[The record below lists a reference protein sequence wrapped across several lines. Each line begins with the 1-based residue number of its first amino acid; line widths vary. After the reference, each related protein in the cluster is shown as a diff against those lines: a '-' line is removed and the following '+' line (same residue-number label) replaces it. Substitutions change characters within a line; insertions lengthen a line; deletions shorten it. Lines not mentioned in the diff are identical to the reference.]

1 MYMWKVSE
9 HKRKRNKA
17 SGSIKAKSFPFNNR
31 SLASTKT
38 AEHKVSEFLTGNL
51 K

>member
-38 AEHKVSEFLTGNL
+38 AEHKVSEFLTGYL